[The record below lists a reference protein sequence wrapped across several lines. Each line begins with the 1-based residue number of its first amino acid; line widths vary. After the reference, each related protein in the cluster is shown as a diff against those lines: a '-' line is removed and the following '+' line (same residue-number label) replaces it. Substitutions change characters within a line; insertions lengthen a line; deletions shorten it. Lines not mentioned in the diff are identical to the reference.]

1 MTGRPALFLDRDG
14 VINID
19 HGHVGTID
27 RWEFMPGIFELG
39 MAAGALGLALLVVTN
54 QAGIGR
60 GLYSEADFHRLTDW
74 MKAEFQAAGIVI
86 ADVYFCPYH
95 PTEGIGYYRR
105 HSEDRKPGPG
115 MLLRAALEHDI
126 DLSQSIFF
134 GDSETDMIAGRAAGV
149 GRLILLSRNGAG
161 TATVAD
167 VTVRD
172 VAEAIQHLPQN
183 PNGSEAVQVM

>member
-19 HGHVGTID
+19 HGHVGTVD

-39 MAAGALGLALLVVTN
+39 RAASALGLALLVVTN

-95 PTEGIGYYRR
+95 PTEGIGHYRR

-115 MLLRAALEHDI
+115 MLLRAAHEHGI
-126 DLSQSIFF
+126 DLGRSAFL

-149 GRLILLSRNGAG
+149 GRLILLSRHGAD

-167 VTVRD
+167 VTIGD
-172 VAEAIQHLPQN
+172 VAEAIQHLPAN
-183 PNGSEAVQVM
+183 PNGSEAVQLI